1 MTKAEFSYNDS
12 NYIIQ
17 CKNDDKMKDII
28 GKFLEKSQK
37 ERKNLF
43 FIYNGQIINEKLEFN
58 QCANR
63 LDKSRN
69 YMNILVIDI
78 QSLNEDSNHLKKVNY
93 IICPECHENAI

>member
-43 FIYNGQIINEKLEFN
+43 FI
-58 QCANR
+58 
-63 LDKSRN
+63 
-69 YMNILVIDI
+69 
-78 QSLNEDSNHLKKVNY
+78 
-93 IICPECHENAI
+93 